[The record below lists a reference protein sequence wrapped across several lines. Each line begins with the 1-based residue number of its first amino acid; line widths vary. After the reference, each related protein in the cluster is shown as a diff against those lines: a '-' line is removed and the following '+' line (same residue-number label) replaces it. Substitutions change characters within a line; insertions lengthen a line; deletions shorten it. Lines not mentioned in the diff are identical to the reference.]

1 MNPILPLLIF
11 TLFLS
16 LIRYTSSLCS
26 TTSSCQIHFGLE
38 ASCIESV
45 CVCQTGLISKVSTT
59 CEADDVLPEKAKE
72 TDPWIRIEYFILLG
86 AIVVLAFFSVY
97 TYRKWKRKN
106 GQPNEENSNN
116 NNNNNNKNKPATN
129 PEPSTSSS
137 PA

>member
-1 MNPILPLLIF
+1 MNLISPVLLF
-11 TLFLS
+11 TVLFS

-59 CEADDVLPEKAKE
+59 CEAGDVLPEKAKE
-72 TDPWIRIEYFILLG
+72 TDPWIRIEYLILLG
-86 AIVVLAFFSVY
+86 AILVMAFFSVY

-106 GQPNEENSNN
+106 GLLNDDNN
-116 NNNNNNKNKPATN
+116 NNNNNNKSKPN
-129 PEPSTSSS
+129 PEPLPSGSS
-137 PA
+137 A